1 MPERDYGG
9 CVLDTFRFKRRCA
22 KRLEELYGL
31 ALAMEVE
38 QSKEEIKK
46 LIRFVAGKRPKR
58 IMEIG
63 TAKGGTLFLFGKI
76 FDPDLMISIDLPNG
90 MYGGI
95 GTENDERYKTFG
107 RDVRLIKANS
117 HDAFTLKAAV
127 DILDGKK
134 LDFLFIDG
142 DHTYDGVRYDFEMY
156 RKLVRPGGV
165 VAMHDIKTHEPKYN
179 CQVDEFW
186 ALVKK
191 SYKTFEIIADKKQK
205 FYGIGVMVVEE

>member
-1 MPERDYGG
+1 MWCARR
-9 CVLDTFRFKRRCA
+9 LD
-22 KRLEELYGL
+22 ELWGL

-38 QSKEEIKK
+38 QSREEMKK
-46 LIRFVAGKRPKR
+46 LVQHLACIRPKR

-63 TAKGGTLFLFGKI
+63 TAKGGTLFLWGKI
-76 FDPDLMISIDLPNG
+76 FDPDLLISIDLPNG

-107 RDVRLIKANS
+107 RDVRLLRKDS
-117 HDAFTLKAAV
+117 HDMKTWNEAAGMV
-127 DILDGKK
+127 GEKM

-156 RKLVRPGGV
+156 RPLVRPGGLI
-165 VAMHDIKTHEPKYN
+165 AMHDIMTHDPKYN

-186 ALVKK
+186 KLVKRT
-191 SYKTFEIIADKKQK
+191 YKTFEIIADKKQK
-205 FYGIGVMVVEE
+205 FYGIGVMVVEG